1 ENDRLGG
8 IGEQVAA
15 AIAEGTGKETRSLV
29 LGHLQR
35 GGSPTTF
42 DRLLAL
48 RFGSAAVR
56 AIAEGDFNTMV
67 AYHPPTVD
75 RVPLFEVLGRMR
87 PVPLDSGVIMTA
99 RNLGIAFGD

>member
-1 ENDRLGG
+1 MAAG
-8 IGEQVAA
+8 IAQR
-15 AIAEGTGKETRSLV
+15 TGKETRTLV

-56 AIAEGDFNTMV
+56 AIAEGDTGTMV
-67 AYHPPTVD
+67 AYHPPVVD
-75 RVPLFEVLGRMR
+75 RVPLVDVVGKMKQ
-87 PVPLDSGVIMTA
+87 VPLDSGIILTA
-99 RNLGIAFGD
+99 RHLGISFGD